1 MSDAADFTVIQL
13 KYDLL
18 DTNGHQ
24 LFVKENASKATCKQ
38 KPAGRTLYVLNV
50 PPYATEEALRHAF
63 SAAGDVERVVLQ
75 EKPSNKESAPF
86 EIMAKHVFCFKVA
99 YVVFAKP
106 DALKKFLRT
115 KNINP
120 LDSEEHPM
128 LIGLPKWTKAHRE
141 RIPDPAALQQEID
154 EYMETYDKKIEEQKA
169 KESNNAADE
178 DGWVTV
184 SKKNSGV
191 FLQKEMVVKKLEKKI
206 ENDRS
211 TKELKNFYTFQIR
224 ESKKDDI
231 ISLRKKYDRDL
242 KKMEQIKKAKRFK
255 PY

>member
-1 MSDAADFTVIQL
+1 MSEAADFTAIQL
-13 KYDLL
+13 NYDQS
-18 DTNGHQ
+18 DSHGHQ

-50 PPYATEEALRHAF
+50 PPYATEQALRHAF

-75 EKPSNKESAPF
+75 EKPSSKESAPI
-86 EIMAKHVFCFKVA
+86 EVIGKHMFCFKVA

-106 DALKKFLRT
+106 DSLKKLLR
-115 KNINP
+115 KKKINSLHTEDSP
-120 LDSEEHPM
+120 L
-128 LIGLPKWTKAHRE
+128 LTGVPKWTKAYQE
-141 RIPDPAALQQEID
+141 RIPDPTVLQQEID
-154 EYMETYDKKIEEQKA
+154 EYMESYDKKIEEQKA
-169 KESNNAADE
+169 KESNNAADA

-191 FLQKEMVVKKLEKKI
+191 FSQKEVVVKKLEKKLD
-206 ENDRS
+206 NDRT

>member
-1 MSDAADFTVIQL
+1 MSVAGDFTVL
-13 KYDLL
+13 DLRYEQS
-18 DTNGHQ
+18 DTHSHH

-38 KPAGRTLYVLNV
+38 KPTGRTLYVLNV
-50 PPYATEEALRHAF
+50 PPYATEEALKHAF
-63 SAAGDVERVVLQ
+63 SSAGEIERVLLQ
-75 EKPSNKESAPF
+75 EKPSNKESAPI
-86 EIMAKHVFCFKVA
+86 EIIDKNVFCFKVA

-106 DALKKFLRT
+106 DSLNKLLR
-115 KNINP
+115 KRKINP
-120 LDSEEHPM
+120 LHSEANP
-128 LIGLPKWTKAHRE
+128 LLTGVAKWTKAYQE

-154 EYMETYDKKIEEQKA
+154 EYMATYDQKIEAQKA
-169 KESNNAADE
+169 MEINNAPDD

-191 FLQKEMVVKKLEKKI
+191 FAQKQVVVKKLEKKLDD
-206 ENDRS
+206 DRT
-211 TKELKNFYTFQIR
+211 TKQLKNFYTFQIR